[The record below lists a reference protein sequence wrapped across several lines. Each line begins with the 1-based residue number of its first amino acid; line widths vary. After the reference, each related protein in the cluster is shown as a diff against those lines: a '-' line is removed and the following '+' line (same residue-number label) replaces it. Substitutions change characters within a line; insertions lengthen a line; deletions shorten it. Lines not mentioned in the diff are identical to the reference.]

1 MKKLST
7 WLLSAGLLFSMT
19 ACSSTKIDDDAL
31 TALENGM
38 NQMSNMESATYDADM
53 DMTVMGEAM
62 NLGLQGGYLEKD
74 NKLNFSMILD
84 ASQGEEHLGNM
95 FEIYYKDDQLY
106 VQFLGDKMK
115 VDLTEFIDMINEGS
129 SNAKDQDSEKFK
141 KEDIKPYLTFAE
153 MKDDKITLEFEH
165 QKLQDAMKDTIKQA
179 GEQQGYDLE
188 MKVNKAAAVV
198 KLKDETIVDAAFDM
212 DTTIIMDMG
221 SNQKTT
227 TDMKIVLSVAFDDIN
242 ANKELVFPDFS
253 EYIETDLFDLLYE
266 LSDDYDSYGDYNELG
281 YEI

>member
-1 MKKLST
+1 
-7 WLLSAGLLFSMT
+7 MT
-19 ACSSTKIDDDAL
+19 ACSSSKIDEDAL

-38 NQMSNMESATYDADM
+38 NQMSNMESASYDADM
-53 DMTVMGEAM
+53 DMTVMGETM

-74 NKLNFSMILD
+74 NKLKFSMILD
-84 ASQGEEHLGNM
+84 AAEGKEHLGNM

-129 SNAKDQDSEKFK
+129 NDAKNQDSEKFK
-141 KEDIKPYLTFAE
+141 KEDIKPYLTLAE

-242 ANKELVFPDFS
+242 ANKDLVFPDFS
-253 EYIETDLFDLLYE
+253 EYMETDLFDLLYN

>member
-7 WLLSAGLLFSMT
+7 WLFSAGLLFSMT
-19 ACSSTKIDDDAL
+19 ACSSSKIDEDAL

-38 NQMSNMESATYDADM
+38 NQMSNMESASYDADM
-53 DMTVMGEAM
+53 DMTVMGETM

-74 NKLNFSMILD
+74 NKLKFSMILD
-84 ASQGEEHLGNM
+84 AAEGKEHLGNM

-129 SNAKDQDSEKFK
+129 NDAKNQDSEKFK
-141 KEDIKPYLTFAE
+141 KEDIKPYLTLAE

-227 TDMKIVLSVAFDDIN
+227 TDTKIVLSVAFDDIN
-242 ANKELVFPDFS
+242 ANKDLVFPDFS
-253 EYIETDLFDLLYE
+253 EYMETDLFDLLYN